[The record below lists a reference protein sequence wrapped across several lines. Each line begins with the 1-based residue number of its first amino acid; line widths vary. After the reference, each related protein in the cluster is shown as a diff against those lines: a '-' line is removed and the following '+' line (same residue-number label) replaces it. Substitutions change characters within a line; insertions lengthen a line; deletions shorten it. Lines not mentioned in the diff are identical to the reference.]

1 MVEVF
6 PDHQAHIGLPPLF
19 KVHCVVQ
26 IILGACPHVGKLVH
40 HIHAELIAGIQQHR
54 GRRVVR
60 DADGIESG
68 LFQQSDLTELCVP
81 IGRSA
86 EDAAVVVD
94 AGAAELD
101 ALPVHAQT
109 SHRIQCQAAD
119 AEAVCGRVN
128 LLLSVT
134 EAAFHSVQRRAFL
147 RPESGI
153 PDKDALT
160 QGLLLPGF
168 DEKGAAFSP
177 GLLFSFADRGMQ
189 IQASR
194 MQRFV
199 DDARL
204 YA

>member
-1 MVEVF
+1 MVKVL
-6 PDHQAHIGLPPLF
+6 AHHKPHVGLPPLF
-19 KVHCVVQ
+19 KVQRVVQ
-26 IILGACPHVGKLVH
+26 IILGTGPHVGKLVH
-40 HIHAELIAGIQQHR
+40 HIHAEFIAGIQQHR
-54 GRRVVR
+54 SRRVVR

-68 LFQQSDLTELCVP
+68 LFQQPDLTELGIP

-94 AGAAELD
+94 AGPAELD

-119 AEAVCGRVN
+119 AEAVLGRVN

-153 PDKDALT
+153 FDKDALT

-204 YA
+204 HA